1 MDISMFRVSVGSAAL
16 SVFRLEK
23 LRSALHAVAPDV
35 IIADTRYCY
44 FTVLRESAAKSSPP
58 LSAPN
63 LPESHGATFSNAQAK
78 LLDKVL
84 GLDKHSGEPDQAG
97 TMQCVLVVPR
107 LGTISPW
114 STKATDIAQH
124 CGLSGVLRIERGV
137 VYYLKTVSGKAL
149 GRDQKAA
156 ILPLLHDRMTESVLD
171 APSTGLITSDLAAV
185 VGQPSRMASRFIR
198 TGLEGAAEKIF
209 QHGQPQ
215 PLETVDVLKGGS
227 KALLRANRDLGLALS
242 EDEIE
247 YLVENFR
254 QLKRNPTDVELMM
267 FAQANSEHC
276 RHKIF
281 NADWVIDGEAQ
292 SMSLFGMI
300 RNTHKVSPQGTVV
313 AYSDNSSVI
322 EGARIER
329 FYPRAD
335 GGYAFSDELTHT
347 LMKVET
353 HNHPTAIAPFAG
365 AATGSGGE
373 IRDEGATGTGSKPK
387 AGLTGF
393 SVSNLNIPGFVQP
406 WEHFSPRPQEAGWIS
421 ESASTKP
428 LDHAQDGGCATLI
441 HPTAGEAVTYGKPSR
456 IVSALQI
463 MLDGPIGG
471 AAFNNEFGRP
481 NLAGYFRTFEE
492 MVSGEMRG
500 YHKPIML
507 AGGVGNIAAI
517 HTHKHELPVGA
528 LVVHLGGPGMLIGL
542 GGGAASSMDT
552 GSNAEKLDFDSVQR
566 GNPEMQ
572 RRAQEVIDRCWQMGD
587 KNPIL
592 SIHDVGAGGMSNALP
607 ELVHGG
613 GRGARFE
620 LRKIPLDET
629 GMSPKQIWCNESQER
644 YVLAIA
650 PERLEEFRALC
661 QRERCPFEVVGVT
674 TIEDQ
679 LTVHDKQFGDYPVDM
694 PLAVLLGKPPKMTRN
709 VARETRRLTTCE
721 IAKVGLRDAI
731 ERVLRLPSVAN
742 KTFLISIGDRTV
754 GGMTARDQ
762 MVGPWQVPVADVA
775 VTLMGFNTHRAEA
788 FAIGERTP
796 LALVN
801 APASGRMAVGEA
813 LTNIAAARI
822 DKIASIKLSANWMA
836 AAGHHGEDA
845 ALFDTVR
852 AVGMELCP
860 QLGISIPV
868 GKDSMSMKTV
878 WQDGKESK
886 SVTAPLSLIVTA
898 FAPCPDARETI
909 TPQLAPFL
917 DTTLLLIDLGQ
928 GKNRMGGSALAQV
941 YKQVGDVAPDVDDA
955 ALLKSYFVLI
965 QRLNEEG
972 KLFSYHD
979 RSDGGVFVTL
989 CEMAFAG
996 HIGLDIK
1003 LHELHGDTLR
1013 ALFNE
1018 ELGAVIQVRNRD
1030 VQHVLELAHD
1040 VGLKSVHKI
1049 ATLNQTGMIEISRH
1063 QEKLFAES
1071 GVNLQRIWSETTCQM
1086 QKLRDNPDCA
1096 RQEFDRLLDAADPG
1110 LHAKLTYDLNAKAAP
1125 SLLRT
1130 RPRLAILREQGV
1142 NGQVEMAAAFDRA
1155 GFAAVDVHMSDI
1167 ISGRVSLRDFK
1178 GVAACG
1184 GFSYGDVLGAGEGW
1198 AKSILFN
1205 ARARDEFEAFF
1216 KRKDTFALGVCNGC
1230 QMMSKLHQ
1238 IIPGAESWAHFAR
1251 NRSEQFEA
1259 RFVMVEVQPSPSIL
1273 FDGMAGSRMP
1283 IVVSHGEGYADFGDD
1298 KRLRAA
1304 QKLVALRYVDHRGDA
1319 TETYPLNPNGSPQG
1333 ITGLTTP
1340 NGRFTIMM
1348 PHPERVFRAVQNSWH
1363 PYGWQENG
1371 AWLKMFQNARKWV
1384 GHA

>member
-1 MDISMFRVSVGSAAL
+1 MFRVSVGTSAL
-16 SVFRLEK
+16 SAFRLEK
-23 LRSALHAVAPDV
+23 LRAALNAAAPNVA
-35 IIADTRYCY
+35 IADTRHCY
-44 FTVLRESAAKSSPP
+44 FSALSEKS
-58 LSAPN
+58 LN
-63 LPESHGATFSNAQAK
+63 NAQAK

-84 GLDKHSGEPDQAG
+84 GLGKSAGEPRDAAKLQ
-97 TMQCVLVVPR
+97 QILVVPR

-124 CGLSGVLRIERGV
+124 CGVSGVQRIERGV
-137 VYYLKTVSGKAL
+137 VYYLATKNGKPL
-149 GRDQKAA
+149 SKAEQA
-156 ILPLLHDRMTESVLD
+156 AVLPLLHDRMTESVLAGID
-171 APSTGLITSDLAAV
+171 
-185 VGQPSRMASRFIR
+185 
-198 TGLEGAAEKIF
+198 GAADKIF
-209 QHGQPQ
+209 KHGAPQ

-227 KALLRANRDLGLALS
+227 KALEKANREMGLALS
-242 EDEIE
+242 ADEIE
-247 YLVENFR
+247 YLVENF
-254 QLKRNPTDVELMM
+254 QKLKRNPTDVELMM

-292 SMSLFGMI
+292 DMSLFGMI

-373 IRDEGATGTGSKPK
+373 IRDEGATGSGSKPK

-393 SVSNLNIPGFVQP
+393 SVSNLNIPGFEQP
-406 WEHFSPRPQEAGWIS
+406 WEA
-421 ESASTKP
+421 K
-428 LDHAQDGGCATLI
+428 
-441 HPTAGEAVTYGKPSR
+441 YGKPSR
-456 IVSALQI
+456 IVTALQI
-463 MLDGPIGG
+463 MLDGPLGG

-481 NLAGYFRTFEE
+481 NLTGYFRTFEE
-492 MVSGEMRG
+492 NVSGEMRG

-507 AGGVGNIAAI
+507 AGGVGNISAI
-517 HTHKHELPVGA
+517 HTHKHDLPVGA

-552 GSNAEKLDFDSVQR
+552 GSNAENLDFDSVQR

-572 RRAQEVIDRCWQMGD
+572 RRAQEVIDRCWQLGES
-587 KNPIL
+587 NPIL

-613 GRGARFE
+613 GRGANFE

-650 PERLEEFRALC
+650 PERLEQFRAFC
-661 QRERCPFEVVGVT
+661 ERERCPFSVVGVA
-674 TIEDQ
+674 IEDDR
-679 LTVHDKQFGDYPVDM
+679 LIVHDTEFGNDPVNM
-694 PLAVLLGKPPKMTRN
+694 PLSVLLGKPPKMTRN
-709 VARETRRLTTCE
+709 VVRETARLTSFDSSTLD
-721 IAKVGLRDAI
+721 LRESI
-731 ERVLRLPSVAN
+731 TRVLRLPAVAN

-788 FAIGERTP
+788 FALGERTP

-801 APASGRMAVGEA
+801 APASGRMAVGES

-822 DKIASIKLSANWMA
+822 EKIGDIKLSANWMA

-860 QLGISIPV
+860 QLGIGIPV

-878 WQDGKESK
+878 WQDGKENK

-898 FAPCPDARETI
+898 FAPCSDARDTL
-909 TPQLAPFL
+909 TPQLAADL

-955 ALLKSYFVLI
+955 AVLKAFFELI
-965 QRLNEEG
+965 QRLNADRT
-972 KLFSYHD
+972 LLSYHD
-979 RSDGGVFVTL
+979 RSDGGAFVSL
-989 CEMAFAG
+989 CEMSFAS
-996 HIGLDIK
+996 HIGLNIQLDDS
-1003 LHELHGDTLR
+1003 HGDTLR

-1018 ELGAVIQVRNRD
+1018 ELGAVVQVRNRD
-1030 VQHVLELAHD
+1030 VEHVLQLARD
-1040 VGLKSVHKI
+1040 AGLKSVQKI
-1049 ATLNQTGMIEISRH
+1049 ATLNRTGMIEISRGS
-1063 QEKLFAES
+1063 EKLYSENAAQ
-1071 GVNLQRIWSETTCQM
+1071 LQRIWSETTYQM
-1086 QKLRDNPDCA
+1086 QKLRDNPACA
-1096 RQEFDRLLDAADPG
+1096 QQEFDGLLDVADPG
-1110 LHAKLTYDLNAKAAP
+1110 LHAKLTYDPNESPFTARAELVEGRAVM
-1125 SLLRT
+1125 T
-1130 RPRLAILREQGV
+1130 RPKIAILREQGV
-1142 NGQVEMAAAFDRA
+1142 NGHVEMAAAFDRA
-1155 GFAAVDVHMSDI
+1155 GFAAVDVHMSDV
-1167 ISGRVSLRDFK
+1167 ISGRVKLADFK

-1205 ARARDEFEAFF
+1205 PRARDEFEAFF
-1216 KRKDTFALGVCNGC
+1216 KRRDTFALGVCNGC
-1230 QMMSKLHQ
+1230 QMMSNLHE
-1238 IIPGAESWAHFAR
+1238 IIPGAEHWAHFAR
-1251 NRSEQFEA
+1251 NQSEQFEA
-1259 RFVMVEVQPSPSIL
+1259 RFVMVEVQQSPSIL

-1283 IVVSHGEGYADFGDD
+1283 IVVAHGEGYADFGSAA
-1298 KRLRAA
+1298 KLKAA
-1304 QKLVALRYVDHRGDA
+1304 QPLVSLRYVDNTGKP

-1340 NGRFTIMM
+1340 DGRFSIMM
-1348 PHPERVFRAVQNSWH
+1348 PHPERVFRAVQNSWY
-1363 PYGWQENG
+1363 PREWQENG
-1371 AWLKMFQNARKWV
+1371 AWLRMFQNARKWV
-1384 GHA
+1384 G

>member
-1 MDISMFRVSVGSAAL
+1 MHSTFMFHISCGKTAL
-16 SVFRLEK
+16 TSFRLEK
-23 LRSALHAVAPDV
+23 LRVALNDVAPGVTLVDTRHWYFSAL
-35 IIADTRYCY
+35 R
-44 FTVLRESAAKSSPP
+44 SAT
-58 LSAPN
+58 LSKVQSN
-63 LPESHGATFSNAQAK
+63 LLEQ
-78 LLDKVL
+78 VL
-84 GLDKHSGEPDQAG
+84 GFDKAWGEPDVAAE
-97 TMQCVLVVPR
+97 CLRLLVVPR

-137 VYYLKTVSGKAL
+137 VYYLKTNDGKKL
-149 GRDQKAA
+149 SKAEQA
-156 ILPLLHDRMTESVLD
+156 RLLPLLHDRMTESVLED
-171 APSTGLITSDLAAV
+171 ID
-185 VGQPSRMASRFIR
+185 
-198 TGLEGAAEKIF
+198 GAAEKMF
-209 QHGQPQ
+209 KHGAPQ
-215 PLETVDVLKGGS
+215 PLASVDVLKGGS
-227 KALLRANRDLGLALS
+227 AALSKANLEMGLALS

-254 QLKRNPTDVELMM
+254 KLKRNPTDVELMM

-281 NADWVIDGEAQ
+281 NADWVIDGVPQ
-292 SMSLFGMI
+292 DISLFGMI

-322 EGARIER
+322 EGARVER

-335 GGYAFSDELTHT
+335 GSYAFSDELTHI

-373 IRDEGATGTGSKPK
+373 IRDEGATGSGSKPK

-393 SVSNLNIPGFVQP
+393 SVSNLNIPGFEQP
-406 WEHFSPRPQEAGWIS
+406 WECYGKGEEGRGKGKTSAPLLTLPLSAEGAIPSPLNPSQ
-421 ESASTKP
+421 
-428 LDHAQDGGCATLI
+428 
-441 HPTAGEAVTYGKPSR
+441 TYGKPSR

-481 NLAGYFRTFEE
+481 NLTGYFRTFEE
-492 MVSGEMRG
+492 NVSGEMRG

-507 AGGVGNIAAI
+507 AGGVGNISAL

-552 GSNAEKLDFDSVQR
+552 GSNAENLDFDSVQR

-572 RRAQEVIDRCWQMGD
+572 RRAQEVIDRCCQMGAN
-587 KNPIL
+587 NPIL

-644 YVLAIA
+644 YVLAITA
-650 PERLEEFRALC
+650 ERLEEFSALC
-661 QRERCPFEVVGVT
+661 ERERCPFAVVGVAT
-674 TIEDQ
+674 ADDQ
-679 LTVHDKQFGDYPVDM
+679 LTVHDKEFGDYPVDM
-694 PLAVLLGKPPKMTRN
+694 PLSVLLGKPPKMTRN
-709 VARETRRLTTCE
+709 VAREIPRLTACDTGQ
-721 IAKVGLRDAI
+721 IDLREAI

-775 VTLMGFNTHRAEA
+775 VTLMGFSTNRGEA

-822 DKIASIKLSANWMA
+822 AKIGDIKLSANWMA

-878 WQDGKESK
+878 WQDGAEKK

-898 FAPCPDARETI
+898 FAPTPDARETL
-909 TPQLAPFL
+909 TPQLAPYL

-928 GKNRMGGSALAQV
+928 GKRRMGGSALAQV

-955 ALLKSYFVLI
+955 LLLKAYFELI
-965 QRLNEEG
+965 QELNTEG

-996 HIGLDIK
+996 HIGLTIQLDDQ
-1003 LHELHGDTLR
+1003 HSDTLR

-1018 ELGAVIQVRNRD
+1018 ELGAVLQVRNRD
-1030 VQHVLELAHD
+1030 VQHVIELAHD
-1040 VGLKSVHKI
+1040 AGLKSVQKI
-1049 ATLNQTGMIEISRH
+1049 AALNQSGMIEIMRGG
-1063 QEKLFAES
+1063 ETLFSES
-1071 GVNLQRIWSETTCQM
+1071 GVNLQRIWSETTYQM

-1096 RQEFDRLLDAADPG
+1096 QQEFDRLLDVADPG
-1110 LHAKLTYDLNAKAAP
+1110 LHVKSTYALNENISPLLLLTRAKI
-1125 SLLRT
+1125 
-1130 RPRLAILREQGV
+1130 AILREQGV

-1155 GFAAVDVHMSDI
+1155 GFATVDVHMSDI

-1178 GVAACG
+1178 GIAACG

-1205 ARARDEFEAFF
+1205 PRARDEFEAFF
-1216 KRKDTFALGVCNGC
+1216 KRRDTFALGVCNGC
-1230 QMMSKLHQ
+1230 QMMSNLHE
-1238 IIPGAESWAHFAR
+1238 IIPGAENWAHFAR

-1259 RFVMVEVQPSPSIL
+1259 RFVMVEVQPSPSI
-1273 FDGMAGSRMP
+1273 FFNDMAGSRMP
-1283 IVVSHGEGYADFGDD
+1283 IVVSHGEGYADFSSDVTPASGHESSLKLRFDD
-1298 KRLRAA
+1298 TKKLKAA
-1304 QKLVALRYVDHRGDA
+1304 QKLVTLRYVDHRGNA

-1333 ITGLTTP
+1333 ITGLTTRD
-1340 NGRFTIMM
+1340 GRFSIMM

-1371 AWLKMFQNARKWV
+1371 AWLKIFQNARKWV
-1384 GHA
+1384 G